1 MSFDDD
7 IPRIDLTGHA
17 PRPMRPERRW
27 TQLATGKNDA
37 TLDDLKN
44 NYSRILAER
53 AIYYPVTFQ
62 FVSELGRGRQG
73 RVFLA
78 RRYGARGCVTEH
90 AIKVF
95 DPDLYRSAS
104 EYWTDMGRIATQL
117 AALHRLQAPSMVS
130 RQMYEEAHGVG
141 YIQMEVIDGIDLQR
155 LLDPAHLEVARA
167 RSSEPEWRTFTSAL
181 FRIEDDHLSLQ
192 PGVAVYIL
200 RHVLRSLERL
210 HTVNFLHYDIKPANI
225 MIDRLGNVKVIDFG
239 RAVLVGETVSFL
251 LGSPMYMAPETHER
265 VRGTPGTDLYSLG
278 LVALEM
284 MRGRP
289 LTEED
294 GATEDALLRIKRTL
308 PEQLAALL
316 PPHVATNAA
325 LVNTFGRLLA
335 LDPAR
340 RFASAKE
347 AEVGRYGLNV
357 IEKQLVRA
365 GLDSEYERDLSAYLG
380 KLVDSRTDRVAVPA
394 AVAAAG
400 ALES

>member
-1 MSFDDD
+1 MSLDDD

-17 PRPMRPERRW
+17 PRPVRTERRW
-27 TQLATGKNDA
+27 GRLPFEKSEA
-37 TLDDLKN
+37 TLEDLKN
-44 NYSRILAER
+44 NYSRIVAER

-62 FVSELGRGRQG
+62 FASELGRGRQG

-95 DPDLYRSAS
+95 DPELYRTAS

-141 YIQMEVIDGIDLQR
+141 YIQMEVIDGIDLRR
-155 LLDPAHLEVARA
+155 LLDPAHLEMARA
-167 RSSEPEWRTFTSAL
+167 RSSDLEWRNFTSAL
-181 FRIEDDHLSLQ
+181 FRLDGDHLSLQ

-210 HTVNFLHYDIKPANI
+210 HAVNFLHYDIKPANI

-251 LGSPMYMAPETHER
+251 LGSPMYMAPETHVRER
-265 VRGTPGTDLYSLG
+265 GMPGTDLYSLG

-284 MRGRP
+284 MRGRS
-289 LTEED
+289 LTEDEDVTEED
-294 GATEDALLRIKRTL
+294 LLRIKRAL
-308 PEQLAALL
+308 PDQLANLL
-316 PPHVATNAA
+316 PPHVAANAA
-325 LVNTFGRLLA
+325 LVNTFRRLLA
-335 LDPAR
+335 VDPAA
-340 RFASAKE
+340 RFSSAGD

-394 AVAAAG
+394 AEPAPG
-400 ALES
+400 GMES